1 MELVARVGMFF
12 TKASIVLIY
21 QRIFIPVKT
30 HKTIIWYA
38 IWFVFWFNLL
48 YTIALILVITT
59 QCVGKEKQQARGEN
73 CLNQPALVVSASVI
87 NVVTDLM
94 ILIIPLVAI
103 WGLQMTKKHKIRL
116 STVFAV
122 GAMCVTSPF

>member
-1 MELVARVGMFF
+1 MEIVARVGMFF
-12 TKASIVLIY
+12 TKASIVLLY
-21 QRIFIPVKT
+21 QRIFIPPQT
-30 HKTIIWYA
+30 RRTAIWYG

-48 YTIALILVITT
+48 YTVALIFVVTT
-59 QCVGKEKQQARGEN
+59 QCVNKQKQKARGEK

-94 ILIIPLVAI
+94 ILIIPIVAI

-116 STVFAV
+116 SAVFAV
-122 GAMCVTSPF
+122 GAMYVS